1 MNKSPDAFRTIS
13 EVADLLETPA
23 HVLRFWE
30 SRFPQ
35 IRPVKRAGGR
45 RYYRPADVALLTGIK
60 RLLHEEGLTI
70 RGVQKILRE
79 QGVRHVSG
87 VSDDSTDM
95 DEDDDLA
102 TALAQATGSP
112 ELSES
117 LPPAEAE
124 TAQIIALQ
132 AALRAPVVTPPAPV
146 AELPEPEADGPAGW
160 QDDSEAEEAGVSLPD
175 DDPPHIAEPP
185 PPVTAE
191 PVPTASGPTAPPT
204 SAPVVADL
212 FSRAPPPPPVAP
224 PSMPETP
231 VAEAPMAVWA
241 DEAETQDLSPDESA
255 DSGSRGS
262 VPPLALRITR
272 IGAPPVPA
280 PAEAAESGPTVPEP
294 AKAEPAK
301 AEPAPAEPAPAEPEP
316 APPQAMTEHPV
327 VITGPTL
334 AQRLRAVPAAD
345 LSPADRQRLTDI
357 RDQALTLRARLSG
370 PARAQG

>member
-60 RLLHEEGLTI
+60 RLLHDEGLTI

-79 QGVRHVSG
+79 QGVRYVSG
-87 VSDDSTDM
+87 VSDDSADT

-102 TALAQATGSP
+102 TALAAATGAP
-112 ELSES
+112 DPSES

-132 AALRAPVVTPPAPV
+132 AALREPVAPPPVPAAESAEPAPEVAEVESEAEADAPADWQADSAAEDAADVSLPQDTAPVVP
-146 AELPEPEADGPAGW
+146 
-160 QDDSEAEEAGVSLPD
+160 
-175 DDPPHIAEPP
+175 EPP
-185 PPVTAE
+185 PPVT
-191 PVPTASGPTAPPT
+191 V
-204 SAPVVADL
+204 APVVAAPSPPTPAAPVVTDL
-212 FSRAPPPPPVAP
+212 FSRVPPPPPPAAP
-224 PSMPETP
+224 EAP

-241 DEAETQDLSPDESA
+241 DEADVSHDPAKGESPEPS
-255 DSGSRGS
+255 
-262 VPPLALRITR
+262 PPAVLRITR
-272 IGAPPVPA
+272 IGAAPA
-280 PAEAAESGPTVPEP
+280 PGPE
-294 AKAEPAK
+294 
-301 AEPAPAEPAPAEPEP
+301 EPAPVPPALPVMAEPP
-316 APPQAMTEHPV
+316 

-334 AQRLRAVPAAD
+334 GQRLRAVSAAD
-345 LSPADRQRLTDI
+345 LATADRQRLSDL
-357 RDQALTLRARLSG
+357 RDQAMALRARLSG